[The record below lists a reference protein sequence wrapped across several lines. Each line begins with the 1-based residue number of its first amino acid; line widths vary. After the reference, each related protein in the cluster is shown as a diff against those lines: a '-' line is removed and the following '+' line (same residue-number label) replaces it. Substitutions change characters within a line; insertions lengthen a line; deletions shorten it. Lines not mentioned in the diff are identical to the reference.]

1 MSISTDH
8 TQLQRPLYL
17 LDYPQPLPSDAT
29 ALVTML
35 LKDMQAALE
44 RVRELEAQSTQ
55 LEREVRTNR
64 ATMSKLKT
72 EIRSL
77 RTENNTLRS
86 EVLNY
91 TRELGQA
98 TREQRTRVY
107 ETEKKVD
114 GLHMAQLRMK
124 AECAES
130 QRLLDECQKEL
141 AKSGGNGRPQ
151 GPDRKER
158 YTKLEAT
165 GLELRA
171 AQLEVKERDLELMRL
186 NSELERQAPLA
197 ANISDSRL
205 ADQVNHIHERAEQ
218 LERENKEVRKQFAKE
233 KDELHKRWAQTENK
247 RAQLADNNNNKKKE
261 VGGDFERIK
270 GIVQRLRDSH
280 PSTRSLPDELQNE
293 LEGLPRNSSNGLPN
307 NIDDGEI
314 ERLRTEH
321 GNTKSLYAQIRDQL
335 QELLKSGNADLHYLR
350 EQSRKSENKLRTDME
365 EEHEQLQKRISKLA
379 EFEVIAQQHESTLR
393 ECQRL
398 VEQYSKVD
406 QSLCEALREVSESCS
421 RISRLE
427 HKVSDLTQHL
437 SDHKMLSEQ
446 NTNELKS
453 RRRTLDAYKSD
464 METMQQARETTK
476 REAEG
481 LKAELSQLTRLRDAL
496 EMAKDEYKVQLVKSL
511 KENEAHRGLT
521 AHLMAERDVL
531 RAQVK
536 ARFHLNQQLEQQLQG
551 VEHRDGPLWRTS
563 GSLSAHSSRFFAQ
576 SNLNAT

>member
-1 MSISTDH
+1 
-8 TQLQRPLYL
+8 
-17 LDYPQPLPSDAT
+17 
-29 ALVTML
+29 ML

-158 YTKLEAT
+158 Y
-165 GLELRA
+165 
-171 AQLEVKERDLELMRL
+171 
-186 NSELERQAPLA
+186 
-197 ANISDSRL
+197 
-205 ADQVNHIHERAEQ
+205 

-536 ARFHLNQQLEQQLQG
+536 ARFHLNQRLEQQLQG